1 MFNYEVAINYWEV
14 FLLILV
20 RVASFIYT
28 APFFGLGGVPQRTK
42 LGLAFFISAIIYT
55 LVPDRALEYSS
66 VIDFAIIILKESIVG
81 LLLGFVCTV
90 CSRVIAFAGHNIDVN
105 IGFSMASMY
114 DPNQKEQVSVTGNLY
129 YYTVFLLMMVSGLY
143 QFLVSAIVDSYTI
156 ISINSVTVNLTLY
169 DSFLKVIADYL
180 IIGFRI
186 SLPVFVA
193 IMLTNAILGVL
204 TKVAAQLN
212 MFAIGIQIKVLVGL
226 LVMVLTVSLL
236 PVISNFIM
244 EMMKNAVKGI
254 AGGLV

>member
-1 MFNYEVAINYWEV
+1 
-14 FLLILV
+14 
-20 RVASFIYT
+20 
-28 APFFGLGGVPQRTK
+28 
-42 LGLAFFISAIIYT
+42 
-55 LVPDRALEYSS
+55 
-66 VIDFAIIILKESIVG
+66 
-81 LLLGFVCTV
+81 
-90 CSRVIAFAGHNIDVN
+90 
-105 IGFSMASMY
+105 MANMY

-143 QFLVSAIVDSYTI
+143 QFLVSAIVDSYSI